1 MHEDEEGNFGNASDH
16 QKSKRHKVKL
26 QGEFKMIK
34 PPNLGGESEEATEPW
49 LIDMNKYF
57 QIYDYNDKLKA
68 RLEIY
73 QIISKDN
80 LWWE

>member
-1 MHEDEEGNFGNASDH
+1 
-16 QKSKRHKVKL
+16 
-26 QGEFKMIK
+26 MIE
-34 PPNLGGESEEATEPW
+34 PPNLGGESEEVAEAW

-68 RLEIY
+68 QLEIY